1 MVLVNDGVAHH
12 QHLQVGQRGDHAV
25 QVFFLP
31 ALFETVQESPGF
43 GREYIK
49 VLIEQVAGAEGE
61 LVGEH
66 DGAAMGFHGVLLE
79 LDVAGDIVAGLA
91 VFAALAVHAGP
102 HLVQQGHGRHG
113 RVDGDLVH
121 TGQGSQVFGAQALTE
136 YGPARALVDK
146 VIPRDGDQQHITL
159 LPGPLQVADVAGV
172 HQVKGAV
179 AQHHAPPLGAPLA
192 RALGQGF
199 HTGDFL
205 GRHGLILKR

>member
-1 MVLVNDGVAHH
+1 M
-12 QHLQVGQRGDHAV
+12 
-25 QVFFLP
+25 F
-31 ALFETVQESPGF
+31 
-43 GREYIK
+43 
-49 VLIEQVAGAEGE
+49 IEQVAGAEGE

-66 DGAAMGFHGVLLE
+66 DGAAMGFHGVLLQ
-79 LDVAGDIVAGLA
+79 LDVAGDVVAGLA
-91 VFAALAVHAGP
+91 VLAALAVHARL
-102 HLVQQGHGRHG
+102 HLVQQFHRRDGRI
-113 RVDGDLVH
+113 DGNLIH
-121 TGQGSQVFGAQALTE
+121 TGKRSQVFGAQALTE
-136 YGPARALVDK
+136 DRPARSLVDK

-205 GRHGLILKR
+205 GSHGLILKR